1 MEAPAEDDGGLRK
14 KIIAIQLDKTL
25 TDAQKAQKRQEL
37 MAGKWMVAQKAA
49 ESEEEEEDDGAPSPH
64 LMRHFLQQFM
74 LRWCRPQRR
83 RSVFKISNTCG
94 NNWAF
99 TSQAS
104 STRARRPP
112 QTARRQL
119 SSMRR

>member
-49 ESEEEEEDDGAPSPH
+49 ESEEEEEDDGAPSPA
-64 LMRHFLQQFM
+64 LYR
-74 LRWCRPQRR
+74 
-83 RSVFKISNTCG
+83 
-94 NNWAF
+94 AF
-99 TSQAS
+99 
-104 STRARRPP
+104 STAIH
-112 QTARRQL
+112 A
-119 SSMRR
+119 